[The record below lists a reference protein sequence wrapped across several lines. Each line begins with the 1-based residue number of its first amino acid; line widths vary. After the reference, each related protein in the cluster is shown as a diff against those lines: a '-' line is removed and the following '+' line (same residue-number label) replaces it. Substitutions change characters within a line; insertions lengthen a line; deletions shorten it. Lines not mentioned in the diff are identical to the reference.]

1 MNVISG
7 TVLLSPWRIRGLSIA
22 LFTVI
27 SAALWIGFS
36 ADTYFAS
43 DGPFYFAIILDNA
56 TFTHVS
62 PSRAHAEYLT
72 QWPLVLAVRSGV
84 TDLKALEIFF
94 GLGVW
99 FPWILSFAISLYA
112 TRERP
117 ALIFFFLISMVS
129 LNLSSW
135 CLIYGEHLTLLL
147 LVWPIF
153 YFGIMRR
160 RLTFLEQL
168 LTALLLVAH
177 LKLYETALVSGVI
190 FTFIFTFR
198 SWLEKNPRERWGSG
212 VLASLAL
219 ASVVIAVTWIIFPRD
234 LENRGH
240 FLGAIVASL

>member
-72 QWPLVLAVRSGV
+72 QWPLVLAVRS
-84 TDLKALEIFF
+84 
-94 GLGVW
+94 
-99 FPWILSFAISLYA
+99 
-112 TRERP
+112 RERP

-153 YFGIMRR
+153 Y
-160 RLTFLEQL
+160 
-168 LTALLLVAH
+168 
-177 LKLYETALVSGVI
+177 
-190 FTFIFTFR
+190 
-198 SWLEKNPRERWGSG
+198 
-212 VLASLAL
+212 
-219 ASVVIAVTWIIFPRD
+219 
-234 LENRGH
+234 
-240 FLGAIVASL
+240 